1 MSIRESVSN
10 RRVCHIHALII
21 DVPKRCPLSFIL
33 KPYHVNL
40 IWMLLEYLE
49 FRLVINDQ
57 VTLPQYVRLA
67 LHRVKVRFL
76 IINLNKGN
84 FNNRH
89 STIDHPNDVHTITRI
104 KHFVLHMLF
113 ISKKIFVFD
122 PFELYY
128 DYIIH
133 FKEELKARGGKFF
146 DVK

>member
-21 DVPKRCPLSFIL
+21 DVPKTMPIELHFKTISCEPNINAIG
-33 KPYHVNL
+33 VQ
-40 IWMLLEYLE
+40 

-104 KHFVLHMLF
+104 KHFVLHMQF